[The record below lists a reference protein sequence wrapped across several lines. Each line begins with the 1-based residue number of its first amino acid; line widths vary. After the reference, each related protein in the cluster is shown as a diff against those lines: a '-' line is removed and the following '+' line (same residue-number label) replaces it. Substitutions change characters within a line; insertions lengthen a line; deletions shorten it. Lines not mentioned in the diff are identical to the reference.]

1 MTDAVAEA
9 GRSLDLARSL
19 GYAAGEPLALA
30 SLSIAAEMNGDLDRA
45 VRLARQAEQDTRE
58 MPGWIARARSN
69 TMTGVLTSAGDFATA
84 NRVCSAGIARSR
96 EANDLLNLAP
106 LLTKMVTLDLQ
117 AGRLDDAAA
126 HLREA
131 LELNLQTGG
140 RGDVLN
146 GLDCCG
152 FLCAASFRAADA
164 VTVWAAYLALLEQE
178 GYADSPADAL
188 RREGPVRDVRRSLGP
203 VLTRSAEQRGSAMSR
218 ETATEYVLML
228 ASAGLIG
235 SASPGPFGSAS
246 PGPFGS
252 ASPGPF
258 GPASPGPFGPASP
271 RPPALP
277 SGLDKLS
284 GRERELVSLVA
295 HGRTD
300 AQIAAE
306 LYISLSTVRSHLDRI
321 RDKTG
326 CRRRAD
332 LTRMALSEALV

>member
-1 MTDAVAEA
+1 
-9 GRSLDLARSL
+9 
-19 GYAAGEPLALA
+19 
-30 SLSIAAEMNGDLDRA
+30 
-45 VRLARQAEQDTRE
+45 
-58 MPGWIARARSN
+58 
-69 TMTGVLTSAGDFATA
+69 MTGVLISAGDFATA
-84 NRVCSAGIARSR
+84 GRVCSAGIARAR
-96 EANDLLNLAP
+96 EASDLLNLAP

-131 LELNLQTGG
+131 LEINMQAGG

-152 FLCAASFRAADA
+152 FLCAASSRAADA
-164 VTVWAAYLALLEQE
+164 VTVWAAYQALLELE

-188 RREGPVRDVRRSLGP
+188 RREGPLREVRRTLGP
-203 VLTRSAEQRGSAMSR
+203 ASTRAAEQRGAAMGR
-218 ETATEYVLML
+218 ETATEYALML
-228 ASAGLIG
+228 AAAG
-235 SASPGPFGSAS
+235 
-246 PGPFGS
+246 
-252 ASPGPF
+252 
-258 GPASPGPFGPASP
+258 P
-271 RPPALP
+271 RPAALP
-277 SGLDKLS
+277 AALDKLS
-284 GRERELVSLVA
+284 GRERELVALVA
-295 HGRTD
+295 HGHTD

>member
-1 MTDAVAEA
+1 
-9 GRSLDLARSL
+9 
-19 GYAAGEPLALA
+19 
-30 SLSIAAEMNGDLDRA
+30 
-45 VRLARQAEQDTRE
+45 
-58 MPGWIARARSN
+58 
-69 TMTGVLTSAGDFATA
+69 MTGVLTAAGDFAA
-84 NRVCSAGIARSR
+84 AELVCSAGIARSR
-96 EANDLLNLAP
+96 QANDLLNLAP

-117 AGRLDDAAA
+117 AGRLDDAGA

-131 LELNLQTGG
+131 LEINLRAGG

-152 FLCAASFRAADA
+152 FLCAAGSRSADA
-164 VTVWAAYLALLEQE
+164 VTVWAAYQALLERE

-188 RREGPVRDVRRSLGP
+188 RRGVPLRDVRRALGP
-203 VLTRSAEQRGSAMSR
+203 ALTRSAEQRGAAMGR
-218 ETATEYVLML
+218 ETATEYALML
-228 ASAGLIG
+228 AAAGIRQ
-235 SASPGPFGSAS
+235 A
-246 PGPFGS
+246 
-252 ASPGPF
+252 
-258 GPASPGPFGPASP
+258 
-271 RPPALP
+271 ALP

-284 GRERELVSLVA
+284 ARERELVSLVA

-332 LTRMALSEALV
+332 LTRMALREVLV